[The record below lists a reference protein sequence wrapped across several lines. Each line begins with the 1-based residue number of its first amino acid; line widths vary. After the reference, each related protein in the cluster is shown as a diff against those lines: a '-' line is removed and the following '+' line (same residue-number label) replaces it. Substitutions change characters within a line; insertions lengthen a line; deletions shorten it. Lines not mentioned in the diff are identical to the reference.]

1 MPIELTSRTFRTS
14 VGRCVALV
22 WTPCVAAEAS
32 PVCQPGLC
40 YCRGRFLI
48 IPVMALM
55 RSESDHLSSGGAVG
69 TAILATVRP
78 VSSRGLA
85 TVGLSRCA

>member
-14 VGRCVALV
+14 VGRFVALD
-22 WTPCVAAEAS
+22 WTPCVAVEAS
-32 PVCQPGLC
+32 PVFQQGLFH
-40 YCRGRFLI
+40 CRGGLLI

-55 RSESDHLSSGGAVG
+55 PSESDHLSSGGAVG
-69 TAILATVRP
+69 TAILATARP